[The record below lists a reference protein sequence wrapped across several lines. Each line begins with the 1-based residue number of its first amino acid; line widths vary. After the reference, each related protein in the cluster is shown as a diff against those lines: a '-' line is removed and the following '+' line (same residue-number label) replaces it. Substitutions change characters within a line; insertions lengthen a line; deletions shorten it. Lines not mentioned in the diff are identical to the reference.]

1 MSENIIYP
9 VQPFFVMDSE
19 YYYKRFLPGSPIAH
33 FYGFNSKEHIEI
45 KNGVIPDGSVDI
57 IFNCGKDSPQA
68 VIAGSVE
75 SGTRNIFKENTA
87 YFGVRLMPGVLNHFG
102 EAAARDLVGHTMNF
116 SEIMKNSAAV
126 EKICCAETFEE
137 KINGFITSFPEIA
150 QKPSVTNSYGEIVR
164 EITGEIYGA
173 EGNIKISELEKR
185 LVYSRRHLLRVFKEF
200 TGMDIKKFCRIV
212 RFQAAMF
219 LRPSVQKTERGFIDW
234 IEMFIKEPFQSMT
247 AELRQK
253 IYKEIEDN
261 ARPEL
266 YTKDGW
272 VIDYTIS
279 ESEQGQ
285 YKLRFSGELNSVKTG
300 N

>member
-57 IFNCGKDSPQA
+57 IFSCGKDSPQA

-75 SGTRNIFKENTA
+75 SGTRNIFKENA
-87 YFGVRLMPGVLNHFG
+87 SYFGVRLMPGVLKHFG
-102 EAAARDLVGHTMNF
+102 EAAARDLVGHTMDF
-116 SEIMKNSAAV
+116 SKIMKNPAAV
-126 EKICCAETFEE
+126 EKICEAETFEE
-137 KINGFITSFPEIA
+137 KINGFITSFPEIS
-150 QKPSVTNSYGEIVR
+150 QKSSVINSYEEIVR

-212 RFQAAMF
+212 RFQAAISRINKGNFIALTDVF
-219 LRPSVQKTERGFIDW
+219 LDGNYYDQNHFQKEF
-234 IEMFIKEPFQSMT
+234 KEFAAMT
-247 AELRQK
+247 PGTYLKMINECHYMNHITL
-253 IYKEIEDN
+253 I
-261 ARPEL
+261 
-266 YTKDGW
+266 
-272 VIDYTIS
+272 
-279 ESEQGQ
+279 
-285 YKLRFSGELNSVKTG
+285 
-300 N
+300 